1 MLTERALKQCVPR
14 LENQSDPTGSQP
26 LPKSIGWAKI
36 LKGRRKKKKTAH
48 TREANGK
55 SKSFYAPGAPFQT
68 QSLDSL
74 LKGQNVPCMAI
85 ILNLLMVSEQS
96 TVVNKVNVLMPDL
109 WLRVDREQKN
119 TKLTLFFF
127 FCFLPSNI

>member
-1 MLTERALKQCVPR
+1 
-14 LENQSDPTGSQP
+14 
-26 LPKSIGWAKI
+26 
-36 LKGRRKKKKTAH
+36 
-48 TREANGK
+48 
-55 SKSFYAPGAPFQT
+55 
-68 QSLDSL
+68 
-74 LKGQNVPCMAI
+74 MAI

-127 FCFLPSNI
+127 LFPSQ

>member
-1 MLTERALKQCVPR
+1 
-14 LENQSDPTGSQP
+14 
-26 LPKSIGWAKI
+26 
-36 LKGRRKKKKTAH
+36 
-48 TREANGK
+48 
-55 SKSFYAPGAPFQT
+55 
-68 QSLDSL
+68 
-74 LKGQNVPCMAI
+74 MAI

-127 FCFLPSNI
+127 SVSFPVIFDDECNSLEVH